1 MWIKPHKEG
10 SRLILLESVLH
21 DNFTSMTIRFAN
33 CHICLTAV
41 RRSPHAAI
49 DITTEY
55 ITGSFIVFNCY
66 LFVIDITTANDIYL
80 CYTTNYFGFFFF
92 FGNLCLIQFCS
103 LYCIF
108 LSCPHLLTPGFV
120 SLPWQRPRVDD
131 NNYFSSIVINI
142 LIDL

>member
-92 FGNLCLIQFCS
+92 WKPLFNPVLQFVLHLSLLPPPLNPWLCVPAMTTP
-103 LYCIF
+103 
-108 LSCPHLLTPGFV
+108 SC
-120 SLPWQRPRVDD
+120 R
-131 NNYFSSIVINI
+131 
-142 LIDL
+142 